1 MITRLRKWID
11 GLPFGHSLI
20 LPIWDAIHRLS
31 QPDVRIVTGG
41 IAFYTLFSVFPL
53 VYLTTTLLFVLLPQ
67 EVSGDLA
74 LAVNGVVAANIFPLS
89 VDDMSAVADL
99 APKNI
104 TLNVAAALILVF
116 WAAMSGTKAMIT
128 GIRMIAVSTRPS
140 GILRYQGIAL
150 ILATSLILL
159 VWLLGASQIILTI
172 VRNQDGDLASDFAA
186 EIATLAGTIWITKW
200 VASFAVF
207 YLILAVSLNGR
218 VSKGWPMIGG
228 ASISAIAWMTVTF
241 MFQLYLKY
249 SVLDTLYGALASV
262 IVGFIWLALSVNTL
276 LLGAALATQW
286 DAAARLK
293 RGPLRFADD
302 QETAA
307 SK

>member
-1 MITRLRKWID
+1 MITKLRTWID

-20 LPIWDAIHRLS
+20 LPIWDAIHRLA

-53 VYLTTTLLFVLLPQ
+53 VYLTTTLLFVLLPRD
-67 EVSGDLA
+67 VSGELA
-74 LAVNGVVAANIFPLS
+74 LAINTVVAANIFPLS
-89 VDDMSAVADL
+89 GSDIDVVADL

-104 TLNVAAALILVF
+104 TLNVGVAMILVL
-116 WAAMSGTKAMIT
+116 WAAMAGTKAMIT

-140 GILRYQGIAL
+140 GILRYQGIAF

-172 VRNQDGDLASDFAA
+172 VRNQDGGFASEFTA

-228 ASISAIAWMTVTF
+228 ASVSAIAWMTVTF
-241 MFQLYLKY
+241 LFQLYLKY

-286 DAAARLK
+286 DEAARLK
-293 RGPLRFADD
+293 RGPLRFDDD
-302 QETAA
+302 QEVSAE
-307 SK
+307 

>member
-1 MITRLRKWID
+1 MRDWIKSLPL
-11 GLPFGHSLI
+11 GLLLI
-20 LPIWDAIHRLS
+20 LPIWDAIKRLS

-41 IAFYTLFSVFPL
+41 IAFYTLFSIFPL
-53 VYLTTTLLFVLLPQ
+53 VYLTTTLLFAFLPA
-67 EVSGDLA
+67 ELSGQLA
-74 LAVNGVVAANIFPLS
+74 LSINKVVAANVLPLTAN
-89 VDDMSAVADL
+89 DMNQVAGL

-104 TLNVAAALILVF
+104 TVSVGVALILVF
-116 WAAMSGTKAMIT
+116 WAAMAGTKAMIT
-128 GIRMIAVSTRPS
+128 GIRMIAVSPRPS
-140 GILRYQGIAL
+140 GILRYQGIAF
-150 ILATSLILL
+150 ILATGLILL
-159 VWLLGASQIILTI
+159 VWLLGAAQIILTVI
-172 VRNQDGDLASDFAA
+172 RNQDGGLASEFAA
-186 EIATLAGTIWITKW
+186 EIATIAGTIWITKW

-218 VSKGWPMIGG
+218 ITKGWPMMGG
-228 ASISAIAWMTVTF
+228 AAVSAIAWLTVTY

-293 RGPLRFADD
+293 RGPLHFDDD
-302 QETAA
+302 QDVAVE
-307 SK
+307 